1 MIDADVLR
9 LRNLRNAA
17 LRARALARALTSN
30 SRIDN
35 AVFYRS
41 AVLGWAV
48 ARVATGQLRA
58 HPYLNYQ
65 KGPSRLRALG
75 DHAVASMLAWTARR
89 RGRDFA
95 ALETELQCLARE
107 VDDTRALARLPD
119 LSDSLGRTQLQLS
132 RLAKE
137 LESRARSERGTDAMP
152 HVDSRIKGGSA
163 GTAAQ
168 NDWPYLAI

>member
-1 MIDADVLR
+1 MIDADVVR

-17 LRARALARALTSN
+17 LRARALARALASN

-35 AVFYRS
+35 AVFVRS
-41 AVLGWAV
+41 AVLCWAV
-48 ARVATGQLRA
+48 ARVASGQLRA

-65 KGPSRLRALG
+65 KGPSRLRALS
-75 DHAVASMLAWTARR
+75 DQAVASLLAWTARR
-89 RGRDFA
+89 RGRNFA

-119 LSDSLGRTQLQLS
+119 LSDSLGRTQLQLR
-132 RLAKE
+132 RLATE
-137 LESRARSERGTDAMP
+137 LGARARSEQGTVVMP
-152 HVDSRIKGGSA
+152 HVDSRIKGGA
-163 GTAAQ
+163 ADTAAQ